1 MPRSQCPVNLALE
14 LLGDR
19 WSLLVVRDLMF
30 TGRCHFRELLQMDEG
45 ISSSVLAD
53 RLSRLVRAGLLTI
66 VPDPTHKQKAIYR
79 LTAAGIDLLPVVAE
93 LAIWGRRHQP
103 ASEELSVHADA
114 FALGG
119 SASITAA
126 RDELHE
132 VAREQPSQ
140 PAGAS
145 GSTGAPRAASAPPA
159 SAVTAAGWRAV
170 VPRCPDGSEA
180 RAPAVSPA
188 QGCRT
193 SSVALPRGRVMT
205 QTRLDLSAAEKSMN
219 EVYAVLRETER
230 SCSPCA
236 S

>member
-1 MPRSQCPVNLALE
+1 VPRSQGPVNLALE

-132 VAREQPSQ
+132 VAREQPPLQRSRQ
-140 PAGAS
+140 
-145 GSTGAPRAASAPPA
+145 R
-159 SAVTAAGWRAV
+159 GWRAV